1 MSADITEVRQLLK
14 ALTHHIHRLDEQD
27 ITNGD
32 NNSNNNSNNNESV
45 FTIPQIQLCLSN
57 IRHFERYRYK
67 EVEDFISALQSQ
79 ISKLQYGYEQY
90 F

>member
-1 MSADITEVRQLLK
+1 MSADIPEVRQLLK

-27 ITNGD
+27 ITSGD
-32 NNSNNNSNNNESV
+32 NNSNNNESV

>member
-1 MSADITEVRQLLK
+1 MSADIPEVRHLLK

-27 ITNGD
+27 LTNGD
-32 NNSNNNSNNNESV
+32 TNNSNNESV